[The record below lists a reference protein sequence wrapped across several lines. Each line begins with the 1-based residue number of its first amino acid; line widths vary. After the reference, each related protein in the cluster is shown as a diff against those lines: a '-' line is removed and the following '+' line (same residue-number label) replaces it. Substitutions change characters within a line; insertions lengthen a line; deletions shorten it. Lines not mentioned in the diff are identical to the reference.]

1 MGLIAI
7 TDMYRVMH
15 KMSEINRQSRGWA
28 TVEMVTVPLA
38 YDGRRPANLRSESCV
53 VGPQVSLFVMSVPLS
68 QQKAVGTEVIQNLF
82 LFLQRT
88 FSCVV
93 NLKQTVRFLSNTA
106 SK

>member
-1 MGLIAI
+1 
-7 TDMYRVMH
+7 MYRVMH
-15 KMSEINRQSRGWA
+15 IMSEISRQSRGWA
-28 TVEMVTVPLA
+28 TVEMVTLPLA

-53 VGPQVSLFVMSVPLS
+53 VGPQVSLFFMPVPLS
-68 QQKAVGTEVIQNLF
+68 QQKAVGREVIQNLF

-93 NLKQTVRFLSNTA
+93 NLKQIVRVLSNTA